1 MLFKKPDF
9 LKSPIER
16 YRQSIEERMQ
26 SKAQIFREKSA
37 QKKLPFVYTLAFPQ
51 TEDRLITAFSY
62 GVSFA
67 SHPERLQ
74 QVELCL
80 QVASNEMNW
89 VHIVGY
95 LANQLRTDCPFRKGE
110 IIKIGQQI
118 SPDSEMDAFVVSEVQ
133 FLDDTSL
140 IFDSKKSKGIELV
153 QLIPIYQSEIIT
165 IQKLG
170 IERFLQAIK
179 THQQQVNRK
188 AI

>member
-1 MLFKKPDF
+1 MLLKKPDF

-26 SKAQIFREKSA
+26 SKAQIYREKSA
-37 QKKLPFVYTLAFPQ
+37 QKKLPFVYTFAFPQ
-51 TEDRLITAFSY
+51 PEERLITAFSY

-80 QVASNEMNW
+80 QVVSNEMNW

-118 SPDSEMDAFVVSEVQ
+118 SPDSEMDAFIVAEVQ
-133 FLDDTSL
+133 FLNDTSL
-140 IFDSKKSKGIELV
+140 IYDRKKSKGIQLV
-153 QLIPIYQSEIIT
+153 QLIPIYQSEIVS
-165 IQKLG
+165 IQKMGLD
-170 IERFLQAIK
+170 RFLQAIK
-179 THQQQVNRK
+179 TNYQLVDRK